1 MGRGVRKFVYGRR
14 RHNRMD
20 KKHSLTASPGPGH
33 HAWMKKGVSPYL
45 TTKLRPSAKFFR
57 KVSPLLKFG
66 ERYFSYEV
74 QGWENIPKKGP
85 ALLVMN
91 HGVLPFHAFLLTRQ
105 VYLKIGRLP
114 RTLAAEFLF
123 QVPIFRDMILK
134 GGGLNAS
141 RRNAG
146 TLLKRGDLVT
156 VAPGGIY
163 EALLIHPGTK
173 RIPWQRRYGFVAAA
187 LKMKAPIIPSY
198 CEGINEAYLTSQIF
212 LKRRLRQLKKSRFA
226 WPFFIGIG
234 LLPFPV
240 KLTHWIG
247 SPIETKIK
255 KGETFRDAVRRIHDE
270 VLSAMKDLQDM
281 ARRRSA

>member
-1 MGRGVRKFVYGRR
+1 MKNDPYFTTKQSPSVKFLRSV
-14 RHNRMD
+14 
-20 KKHSLTASPGPGH
+20 T
-33 HAWMKKGVSPYL
+33 PYL
-45 TTKLRPSAKFFR
+45 
-57 KVSPLLKFG
+57 KVL
-66 ERYFSYEV
+66 ERYFGYEV

-105 VYLKIGRLP
+105 IFSKVGRLP

-123 QVPIFRDMILK
+123 RLPGLRGLFLK
-134 GGGLNAS
+134 GGALNAS

-146 TLLKRGDLVT
+146 TLLKRGALVT

-163 EALLIHPGTK
+163 EALLISPGTK
-173 RIPWQRRYGFVAAA
+173 RIPWHRRYGFVAAA
-187 LKMKAPIIPSY
+187 LKLRVPILPSY

-212 LKRRLRQLKKSRFA
+212 LKERLRRLKKSRFA
-226 WPFFIGIG
+226 LPFFFGIG

-247 SPIETKIK
+247 RPIPTEVR
-255 KGETFRDAVRRIHDE
+255 KGETFRDAVRRIHSE
-270 VLSAMKDLQDM
+270 VLRAMQDLQEM
-281 ARRRSA
+281 AKRRSD

>member
-1 MGRGVRKFVYGRR
+1 MKR
-14 RHNRMD
+14 
-20 KKHSLTASPGPGH
+20 SL
-33 HAWMKKGVSPYL
+33 SPYF

-57 KVSPLLKFG
+57 KVSPLLKLA

-74 QGWENIPKKGP
+74 QGWENVPKKGP

-105 VYLKIGRLP
+105 ILTKVGRLP

-123 QVPIFRDMILK
+123 QLPVFRDMILK

-141 RRNAG
+141 RRNAY

-163 EALLIHPGTK
+163 EALLTHPGTK
-173 RIPWQRRYGFVAAA
+173 RIPWHRRYGFVAVA
-187 LKMKAPIIPSY
+187 LKLKVPIIPSY
-198 CEGINEAYLTSQIF
+198 CEGINEAYLTSQLF
-212 LKRRLRQLKKSRFA
+212 LKQRIRQLKKSRFA
-226 WPFFIGIG
+226 WPFFFGIG

-247 SPIETKIK
+247 KPVETKIK
-255 KGETFRDAVRRIHDE
+255 RGENFRDAVRRIHDE
-270 VLSAMKDLQDM
+270 VVNAVKDLQEI
-281 ARRRSA
+281 AKRRSS

>member
-1 MGRGVRKFVYGRR
+1 MIKMLFLKKVRGIFLSICKRGMLDLKE
-14 RHNRMD
+14 
-20 KKHSLTASPGPGH
+20 LASHDPK
-33 HAWMKKGVSPYL
+33 MKLSPSTYL

-57 KVSPLLKFG
+57 KVSPILKLA

-74 QGWENIPKKGP
+74 QGWENIPRKGP

-105 VYLKIGRLP
+105 IYAKVGRLP

-123 QVPIFRDMILK
+123 QLPIIREMILR

-146 TLLKRGDLVT
+146 TLLKRGELVT

-163 EALLIHPGTK
+163 EALLVHPGTK
-173 RIPWQRRYGFVAAA
+173 RIPWQRRYGFVAVA
-187 LKMKAPIIPSY
+187 LKLKAPIIPSF
-198 CEGINEAYLTSQIF
+198 CEGINEAYLTSQIL
-212 LKRRLRQLKKSRFA
+212 LKERIRQLKKSRFA
-226 WPFFIGIG
+226 WPLFFGIG

-247 SPIETKIK
+247 RPIETKIK
-255 KGETFRDAVRRIHDE
+255 KGENFRDAVRRIHGE
-270 VLSAMKDLQDM
+270 VLGAMKDLQET
-281 ARRRSA
+281 AIRRSG

>member
-1 MGRGVRKFVYGRR
+1 LIKLKSVDELPLDGTTPPGD
-14 RHNRMD
+14 H
-20 KKHSLTASPGPGH
+20 AS
-33 HAWMKKGVSPYL
+33 MKGSDRSYF

-57 KVSPLLKFG
+57 RVSPLLKAL

-74 QGWENIPKKGP
+74 QGWENIPKRGP
-85 ALLVMN
+85 TLLVMN

-105 VYLKIGRLP
+105 IYTKVGRLP

-123 QVPIFRDMILK
+123 QLPVVRDLILR

-163 EALLIHPGTK
+163 EALLIHPGAK
-173 RIPWQRRYGFVAAA
+173 RIPWQRRYGFVAVA
-187 LKMKAPIIPSY
+187 LKLQVPIIPSY
-198 CEGINEAYLTSQIF
+198 CEGINEAYLTSQVF
-212 LKRRLRQLKKSRFA
+212 LKKRIRRLKKSRFA
-226 WPFFIGIG
+226 WPLFFGIG

-247 SPIETKIK
+247 HPIETKVK
-255 KGETFRDAVRRIHDE
+255 KGETFRDAVRRIHHE
-270 VLSAMKDLQDM
+270 VLAAMKDLQEM
-281 ARRRSA
+281 AKRRS